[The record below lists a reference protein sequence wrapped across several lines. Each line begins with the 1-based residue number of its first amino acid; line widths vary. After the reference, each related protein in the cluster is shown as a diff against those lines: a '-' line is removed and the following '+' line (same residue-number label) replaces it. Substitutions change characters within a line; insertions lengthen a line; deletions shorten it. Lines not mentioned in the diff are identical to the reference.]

1 MAEVTNAVRT
11 VVDLQAD
18 FSDRRIPAGSYG
30 RIVEK
35 YDNPEGYAVDL
46 VVSRPELVGGYSF
59 ENVILTPN
67 QFEVVPTIPDAV
79 FEQFG
84 KA

>member
-1 MAEVTNAVRT
+1 MADVTNAVRT
-11 VVDLQAD
+11 LVELSAD
-18 FSDRRIPAGSYG
+18 FSDRRIPPGSYG

-59 ENVILTPN
+59 ENVILAPS
-67 QFEVVPTIPDAV
+67 QFEVVPTIPDAA
-79 FEQFG
+79 FEEFR